1 MSHYQD
7 EVDDL
12 LMALADRDAEI
23 RALQDEMQALM
34 GQWLFAETHS
44 LTICDM
50 TWIERNKITVLDTPD
65 GKWELSRDGKR
76 LCVADTIKQAVSVVR
91 AFELDA

>member
-1 MSHYQD
+1 MD
-7 EVDDL
+7 NDGDAVDDL
-12 LMALADRDAEI
+12 LRALEAKSQECEELCGELTELMGEWMWAESHNLLLADVCFI
-23 RALQDEMQALM
+23 K
-34 GQWLFAETHS
+34 
-44 LTICDM
+44 
-50 TWIERNKITVLDTPD
+50 RNKITVLDTPD